1 MKRPDTHARDL
12 SWWQRLLLV
21 GIVGAVPLFIVSVA
35 LIRSSYSGSINFG
48 LQEQRGIAFQRP
60 LEQLLDLLPCYQA
73 GGVPGRSDPAEL
85 QRQIDRAM
93 DDLAA
98 KYRGELGRALKFSD
112 KDLAV
117 RKRDNARLEF
127 LQTCWLK
134 LKSGSL
140 PPAARDELAGAMVGS
155 IRSMINHA
163 GDTSN
168 LILDDDLD
176 SYYLMDITLRKLP
189 SIQQQQGDI
198 ARQVGGWLRDGQV
211 AANKIPI
218 AVMSV
223 ILRQEALE
231 YVAQRDVQVVL
242 NEDRNFN
249 GLSPSLQTNLPP
261 AAEKFRAANAA
272 LVSLLDRI
280 VDGQPVAAVEFE
292 TAAWNA
298 HAESLRFWQTGAD
311 ELDRLLDARLQAIR
325 SRRLQYILM
334 IVFTLG
340 LVAVAMV
347 LLIRNLLAVRYAE
360 GSKMAEVLRAK
371 EAQVRAIG
379 DNLPNGMVYQIMRD
393 FDGTMRFLHVSAG
406 IERLNGLSAAAVLN
420 DATLFTGQVI
430 EEDRARLVTARQA
443 SLANR
448 MVFHVVVRMRR
459 PDGALR
465 WMQLS
470 STPSRLPDGRFV
482 WDGIETDITENSE
495 AALRIEHL
503 NRVYAVL
510 SGINHTIVREKDPD
524 TMFAAAC
531 RIAVEKGR
539 FRMAWIGM
547 LEPDGARL
555 KPVASAGTVDGYLDL
570 LNIDLRNP
578 PEACGPAVRAM
589 LTGSHVISND
599 IERDQLYAPWSNE
612 ALRRGYRSSGVFPI
626 KAGGRLVGH
635 ISLYA
640 DEPGFF
646 DKDEILLL
654 DELAMDIG
662 FACET
667 HNLEL
672 RRQAAEAS
680 FKQSE
685 ERFARIFHSSPIPIS
700 FSRLEDG
707 IIIDV
712 NEGFLRMSGF
722 TRDEVIGRSV
732 LDLKVYPD
740 PSQRAQIV
748 ELLQKNGHLHG
759 HTQRFRTKTGQV
771 RDHMLWA
778 EVIILNG
785 RKFVLVMA
793 MDITEQKQ
801 LEDQLRQAQKLEAL
815 GTLAGG
821 IAHDF
826 NNILGAIIS
835 FAELCKMDNPDNVEL
850 QDNINQVLKAS
861 DRAASLVRQILSFSR
876 QQKHDR
882 KNLQLAPV
890 IKEALKLLRATL
902 PATVEIRKFIDG
914 AMPDVL
920 ANPTQIHQVIM
931 NLCTNAAHAMKGG
944 HGELSLSLDR
954 LHLDDQEPRPH
965 VELAPGD
972 YVRLTIGDS
981 GCGMD
986 EPTLRRIFEPFFTT
1000 KGPGEGTGLGLSV
1013 VHGIVKEH
1021 DGVIAVAST
1030 PGSGTMFTIYFPA
1043 RASSA
1048 KLDAPVAAEIPRGN
1062 GERVLFVDDEPAL
1075 GEVAGKVMTRL
1086 GYRPVVFHNPET
1098 AWVAFQQDP
1107 SAYDVLVS
1115 DLTMPALTGVD
1126 LVRRV
1131 LDLRPGLPVILASGH
1146 NDTLTP
1152 AEMNALGIRE
1162 LLTKPIDHGA
1172 FAHALA
1178 RVLRPVEEQPA
1189 PVGITA

>member
-1 MKRPDTHARDL
+1 MKNPETHDM

-21 GIVGAVPLFIVSVA
+21 GIVGALPLFIVSLV
-35 LIRSSYSGSINFG
+35 LIQSSHTGSINFT
-48 LQEQRGIAFQRP
+48 LQEQRGIAFQRS

-73 GGVPGRSDPAEL
+73 GGVPGRSDPAAI
-85 QRQIDRAM
+85 QRQIDQAM
-93 DDLAA
+93 AVLAA
-98 KYRGELGRALKFSD
+98 DYHGELGRALKFSD
-112 KDLAV
+112 AELAI
-117 RKRDNARLEF
+117 RKRDNARLDY
-127 LQTCWLK
+127 LQNSWLK
-134 LKSGSL
+134 LKAGSL
-140 PPAARDELAGAMVGS
+140 SPAARDELAATMVGS
-155 IRSMINHA
+155 LRSMINHA
-163 GDTSN
+163 GDMSN
-168 LILDDDLD
+168 LILDDELD

-189 SIQQQQGDI
+189 SIQQQQADI
-198 ARQVGGWLRDGQV
+198 ARQVGGWLRAGQV
-211 AANKIPI
+211 AGNKIPI

-223 ILRQEALE
+223 ILRQEALD
-231 YVAQRDVQVVL
+231 YAAQRDVQVSL
-242 NEDRNFN
+242 YEDRNFN

-261 AAEKFRAANAA
+261 AAEKFRAANES
-272 LVSLLDRI
+272 LLSLLDR
-280 VDGQPVAAVEFE
+280 VADGRPVAPAEFE
-292 TAAWNA
+292 ATAWNA
-298 HAESLRFWQTGAD
+298 HAESLRFWQTCAD
-311 ELDRLLDARLQAIR
+311 ELNRLLDARLQAIR
-325 SRRLQYILM
+325 SRREQYDLM
-334 IVFTLG
+334 VIFTLG
-340 LVAVAMV
+340 LVAVAMG
-347 LLIRNLLAVRYAE
+347 LLIRGLLAARYAE
-360 GSKMAEVLRAK
+360 GLKMAEVLRTK

-406 IERLNGLSAAAVLN
+406 IERLNGLSAAAVLG
-420 DATLFTGQVI
+420 DATLFTGQVV
-430 EEDRARLVTARQA
+430 EEDRARLIAARQT
-443 SLANR
+443 SLASKS
-448 MVFHVVVRMRR
+448 VFHVVVRMRR
-459 PDGALR
+459 ADGALR

-470 STPSRLPDGRFV
+470 STPHRLPDGRFV
-482 WDGIETDITENSE
+482 WDGIETDVTENSE

-503 NRVYAVL
+503 NRVHAVL
-510 SGINHTIVREKDPD
+510 SGINHTIVREKDPLA
-524 TMFAAAC
+524 MFAAAC

-547 LEPDGARL
+547 LEPDGARI
-555 KPVASAGTVDGYLDL
+555 KPAASAGMVDGYLDL
-570 LNIDLRNP
+570 LDIDLRNR

-599 IERDQLYAPWSNE
+599 IERDQIYAPWRNE

-626 KAGGRLVGH
+626 KAGDRLVGH

-654 DELAMDIG
+654 NELAMDIG

-685 ERFARIFHSSPIPIS
+685 ERFARIFHITPIPIS

-707 IIIDV
+707 IMVDV

-722 TRDEVIGRSV
+722 TRDEVIGRSA

-740 PSQRAQIV
+740 PSQRAEIV
-748 ELLQKNGHLHG
+748 EQLQKHG
-759 HTQRFRTKTGQV
+759 HIHGRTQRFRTKTGHI
-771 RDHMLWA
+771 RDHILWA
-778 EVIILNG
+778 EVIALNG

-793 MDITEQKQ
+793 MDITGQKQ

-835 FAELCKMDNPDNVEL
+835 FAELCKMDNPDNAEL
-850 QDNINQVLKAS
+850 QDNISQVLKAS

-876 QQKHDR
+876 QQKHER

-902 PATVEIRKFIDG
+902 PATVEIQKSIDG
-914 AMPDVL
+914 ALPSVL

-944 HGELSLSLDR
+944 HGRLSLGLDL
-954 LHLDDQEPRPH
+954 LHLDDQGPRPH

-972 YVRLTIGDS
+972 YVRLTISDT

-986 EPTLRRIFEPFFTT
+986 EATQRRIFEPFFTT

-1021 DGVIAVAST
+1021 DGVIAVESS
-1030 PGSGTMFTIYFPA
+1030 PGQGTTFTIYFPA

-1048 KLDAPVAAEIPRGN
+1048 IPEAPVAAGIPRGN

-1075 GEVAGKVMTRL
+1075 GEVAHKMMTRL
-1086 GYRPVVFHNPET
+1086 GYRPVIFHNPET
-1098 AWVAFQQDP
+1098 AWEAFQQEP
-1107 SAYDVLVS
+1107 SAFDVLVS
-1115 DLTMPALTGVD
+1115 DLTMPVLTGVD
-1126 LVRRV
+1126 LARRV
-1131 LDLRPGLPVILASGH
+1131 LGIRPALPVIIASGH
-1146 NDTLTP
+1146 NDMLT
-1152 AEMNALGIRE
+1152 AAGMHELGIRE
-1162 LLTKPIDHGA
+1162 LLSKPIDHA
-1172 FAHALA
+1172 ALA
-1178 RVLRPVEEQPA
+1178 HSLARALQPVEKQPA
-1189 PVGITA
+1189 PA